1 MRVAFVGATQGLTE
15 AQQGAVRTLL
25 ELSRA
30 TELHHCDC
38 GGANGQA
45 MVIAAELGLRCVS
58 HLRSHSAEHPCVED
72 DETHRTRSYA
82 ERDADVLFSAD
93 LLLAAPDGEEP
104 RRSGVWRTIRMACR
118 AKDPRPH
125 VIILPDGSVACGP
138 MDTLAC
144 FLVSDAVIQGLLRR
158 AEPVD
163 VMGSP
168 SLQHT
173 CC

>member
-1 MRVAFVGATQGLTE
+1 MRVGFVGATQGLTE

-25 ELSRA
+25 ELSNA

-58 HLRSHSAEHPCVED
+58 HLRSHSTEHPCDED
-72 DETHRTRSYA
+72 HETYRARSYA
-82 ERDADVLFSAD
+82 ERDADILFSTD

-104 RRSGVWRTIRMACR
+104 RRSGIWGTIRMACR

-144 FLVSDAVIQGLLRR
+144 FLVRDAAIRGLLHR
-158 AEPVD
+158 AEPLD
-163 VMGSP
+163 VTGSRC
-168 SLQHT
+168 LQHT